1 MDITESFSNIEE
13 DAKTSAFTFI
23 LKEKEVIRD
32 CDEIALV

>member
-1 MDITESFSNIEE
+1 MDITESLSNIEE
-13 DAKTSAFTFI
+13 NAKTSAFTLI